1 MNFKKGSS
9 VERILDGIWFC
20 ATINSIDTRRK
31 TAGIT
36 YADDGN
42 EEDDVPLDEIR
53 ISEGKYTAISNNS
66 HPETNNKLLRP
77 LAGLIEDD
85 SEARKFQ
92 PPTVIVHQSGDSSME
107 EPAIIINGA
116 DSKLAVGGGLRAI
129 KYLKC

>member
-1 MNFKKGSS
+1 MNLKKGSS
-9 VERILDGIWFC
+9 IERILDGVWFD
-20 ATINSIDTRRK
+20 ATINSIDVRRK
-31 TAGIT
+31 TASII
-36 YADDGN
+36 YVDDGN
-42 EEDDVPLDEIR
+42 MEDDVPLDEIR
-53 ISEGKYTAISNNS
+53 LSDSQHTAVANKL

-92 PPTVIVHQSGDSSME
+92 PPTVIIHQSNDSSME

-129 KYLKC
+129 KYLKN